1 MNTKDVARDS
11 YHLATRLEECP
22 FNSFWVVLLDDGTE
36 VYQSDDRA
44 DLPEAS
50 PWMRLKR
57 LCLEHGRKI
66 CHMAYAYRDGS
77 GEQINC
83 VPDSAGYFFAKRIRK
98 LGALDPNVCGYTD
111 HAIGVG
117 YLRHNILT
125 IKWLR
130 DDGVIEHEDRNMSD
144 RELPL
149 TLISN

>member
-36 VYQSDDRA
+36 VYQSEDRA
-44 DLPEAS
+44 DLPEPS

-57 LCLEHGRKI
+57 LCSEHGRKI
-66 CHMAYAYRDGS
+66 RHMAYAYRDGS
-77 GEQINC
+77 GQQINC
-83 VPDSAGYFFAKRIRK
+83 VPDAAGYFFAKRVRT
-98 LGALDPNVCGYTD
+98 LAAPDPRIAGYTD
-111 HAIGVG
+111 HAVGVG

-130 DDGVIEHEDRNMSD
+130 NDGVMEEEDRNMTD
-144 RELPL
+144 RQLPL
-149 TLISN
+149 TLIS